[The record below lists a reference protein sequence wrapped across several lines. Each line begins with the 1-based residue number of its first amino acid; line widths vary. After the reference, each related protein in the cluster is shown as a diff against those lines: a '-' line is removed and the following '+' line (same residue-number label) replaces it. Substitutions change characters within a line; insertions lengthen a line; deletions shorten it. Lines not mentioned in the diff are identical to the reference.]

1 MKVPTDWCSEFSN
14 SDLARWGLL
23 DQVAREHCIDRLL
36 SNRPLPAPELLLQM
50 RQELEQKLGL
60 LDPER
65 RSQWLQQHG
74 LSEEALDRMAART
87 WQWLGWCR
95 ERWGSGLETIFLRR
109 KAEFD
114 RVSYSM
120 LRLRDA
126 ELAAELYQQIKEGE
140 ALFSDLA
147 STFSEGPEKHSGGL
161 LGPVPLSQ
169 PHPAL
174 AKLLQ
179 VSKPGQL
186 WPPKRHEG
194 WLVIVRLEKLLPASL
209 DAALQEIL
217 LLEEGERALQRQLQ
231 QLAAQ
236 QK

>member
-1 MKVPTDWCSEFSN
+1 MATDWCSELKN

-23 DQVAREHCIDRLL
+23 DQVARERCIDRLL

-60 LDPER
+60 LDPEL

-140 ALFSDLA
+140 TLFSDLA
-147 STFSEGPEKHSGGL
+147 SCFSEGPEKHSGGL

>member
-1 MKVPTDWCSEFSN
+1 VITS

-23 DQVAREHCIDRLL
+23 EQVARERCIDGLL
-36 SNRPLPAPELLLQM
+36 RDRPLPGPERLRLM
-50 RQELEQKLGL
+50 RQDLEQRLGL

-65 RSQWLQQHG
+65 RHQWLERHG
-74 LSEEALDRMAART
+74 LGEDDLNRMAARS
-87 WQWLGWCR
+87 WQWLMWCR
-95 ERWGSGLETIFLRR
+95 ERWGSDLQTIFLRR

-114 RVSYSM
+114 RVSYSL

-147 STFSEGPEKHSGGL
+147 SRFSEGPEKRSGGL

-179 VSKPGQL
+179 VSKPGQI
-186 WPPKRHEG
+186 WPPKVLDG
-194 WLVIVRLEKLLPASL
+194 WWVVVRLEKLTPATL
-209 DAALQEIL
+209 DPALQERL
-217 LLEEGERALQRQLQ
+217 LLEEGERTLQRQLQ
-231 QLAAQ
+231 QRDVQ
-236 QK
+236 QG

>member
-1 MKVPTDWCSEFSN
+1 MATDWCSELKN

-23 DQVAREHCIDRLL
+23 DQVARERCIDRLL

-74 LSEEALDRMAART
+74 LSEEELDRMAART
-87 WQWLGWCR
+87 WQWLMWCR

-120 LRLRDA
+120 LRLPGDGGWVAVDPGDLDPGKGAAGSDA
-126 ELAAELYQQIKEGE
+126 I
-140 ALFSDLA
+140 ALLM
-147 STFSEGPEKHSGGL
+147 
-161 LGPVPLSQ
+161 
-169 PHPAL
+169 
-174 AKLLQ
+174 
-179 VSKPGQL
+179 GQL
-186 WPPKRHEG
+186 
-194 WLVIVRLEKLLPASL
+194 LERF
-209 DAALQEIL
+209 
-217 LLEEGERALQRQLQ
+217 ERPRTVS
-231 QLAAQ
+231 
-236 QK
+236 

>member
-1 MKVPTDWCSEFSN
+1 MATDWCSELNN

-23 DQVAREHCIDRLL
+23 DQVARERCIDRLL

-50 RQELEQKLGL
+50 RQELEQELGL

-74 LSEEALDRMAART
+74 LSEEELDRMAART
-87 WQWLGWCR
+87 WQWLMWCR

-147 STFSEGPEKHSGGL
+147 SSFSEGPEKHSGGL

-169 PHPAL
+169 PDPAL

-194 WLVIVRLEKLLPASL
+194 CFVIVRLEKLLPASL
-209 DAALQEIL
+209 DAALQETL

>member
-1 MKVPTDWCSEFSN
+1 VITN

-23 DQVAREHCIDRLL
+23 EQVARERAIDGLL
-36 SNRPLPAPELLLQM
+36 RDRPLPGPERLMLM
-50 RQELEQKLGL
+50 REELEQRLGL

-65 RSQWLQQHG
+65 RQQWLQHQG
-74 LSEEALDRMAART
+74 LNDDDLNRMAARS
-87 WQWLGWCR
+87 WQWLMWCR
-95 ERWGSGLETIFLRR
+95 ERWGSDLQTIFLRR

-114 RVSYSM
+114 RVSYSL

-147 STFSEGPEKHSGGL
+147 SRFSEGPEKRSGGL

-179 VSKPGQL
+179 VSKPGQI
-186 WPPKRHEG
+186 WPPKVLDG
-194 WLVIVRLEKLLPASL
+194 WWVVVRLEKLMPATL
-209 DAALQEIL
+209 DPALQERL
-217 LLEEGERALQRQLQ
+217 LLEEGERTLQRQRQ

-236 QK
+236 QA

>member
-1 MKVPTDWCSEFSN
+1 
-14 SDLARWGLL
+14 
-23 DQVAREHCIDRLL
+23 
-36 SNRPLPAPELLLQM
+36 
-50 RQELEQKLGL
+50 
-60 LDPER
+60 
-65 RSQWLQQHG
+65 
-74 LSEEALDRMAART
+74 
-87 WQWLGWCR
+87 
-95 ERWGSGLETIFLRR
+95 
-109 KAEFD
+109 
-114 RVSYSM
+114 M

-147 STFSEGPEKHSGGL
+147 SSFSEGPEKHSCGL

-194 WLVIVRLEKLLPASL
+194 WWVIVRLEKLLPASL
-209 DAALQEIL
+209 DAALQETL